1 MRTLITRLASLLSCL
16 GCSLLFLPFFALA
29 SVACLAAALDT
40 DDEMEDCA

>member
-1 MRTLITRLASLLSCL
+1 MKPLLTRLASLLSCL